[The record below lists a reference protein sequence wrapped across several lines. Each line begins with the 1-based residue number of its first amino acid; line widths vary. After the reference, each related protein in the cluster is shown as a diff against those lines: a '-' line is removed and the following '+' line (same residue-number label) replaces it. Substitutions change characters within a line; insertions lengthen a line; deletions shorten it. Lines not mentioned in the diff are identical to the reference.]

1 MVDRVGQQ
9 LGNYRLLRLLGQG
22 GLASVYLGEHLYLKS
37 QAALKVRHTVLT
49 EEEQTVFLQEAQT
62 LVRLSHPHIVRVLD
76 FALQDGMPF
85 LVMEY
90 APHGTL
96 RQRHPKGS
104 KLPLDLILP
113 YIQQVASALQY
124 THDQRLIHRDVKPEN
139 LLLSSHDQVLL
150 SDFGLVMHAPQ
161 TLASGSTELMEP
173 LLAGTTPY
181 LAPEQVRG
189 KAQPASDQYA
199 LGVAIYEWLCGKPP
213 FQGPF
218 LEVAMQHVSAPPP
231 SLREQVPDLSPAI
244 EEVVLR
250 ALAKEPEQR
259 FTRVQDFA
267 TTLAYASQQ
276 AVSPRLTPVLAP
288 KHGVETGQRP
298 PSMPNLPRGTVTL
311 LFTDIE
317 GSTRLLQCL
326 GERYPDVL
334 AECRGLLRA
343 AFHQHHGH
351 EADTQGDAFS
361 VAFTRATDAISAAVD
376 AQRALASHPWPEG
389 AAVRVRMGLHT
400 GEPSLTS
407 EGYVGLDVHRAAH
420 IMSAGHGGQVLLS
433 QTTRDLVEHALPEG
447 AHLQDLGAHHLK
459 DLQQQPSHLFQ
470 VVIAGLPIDFPPLR
484 TLDTQPNN
492 LPIQP
497 TPFIGREKEVAA
509 VTALL
514 RREDVRLLTLTGPGG
529 TGKTRLGVQVAAE
542 LSEVIADGVFFV
554 NLAPISD
561 PSLVV
566 PTIAQTLDVRE
577 AAGQPLLDLVSTFL
591 REQQVLLLL
600 DNFEQV
606 ASAALEVADLLT
618 VCPRLK
624 VLVTSRE
631 VLHVRAEREFAVPVL
646 TVPDPKHLP
655 DLVALSQY
663 EAVALFIS
671 RAQAVKPE
679 FQVSTTNARAVAEIC
694 ARLDGLPLAVEL
706 AAARIKLLP
715 PQALLARLGQ
725 RLAILTSVSRDV
737 PTRQQTLRNTIAWS
751 YHLLEVQEQRL
762 FRQLSVFAGGC
773 TLEAIEAVCTALP
786 DGAGQVFDGVASL
799 LDKSLLQQIEQEG
812 EEPRL
817 TMLET
822 VREYGLESLHESG
835 EAHESQ
841 RAHAL
846 YYLAFAEEAEPHLK
860 EVQQVLWWRQLEQE
874 QENLRTA
881 LAWLIGQEEG
891 ELALCLSGALWRFW
905 MIRGYWSEGWRWL
918 EAALGLPQ
926 TQGRTA
932 RRATALY
939 GAGELAHRLGQPVA
953 RSLLEESVSIYREL
967 GDKRGLTESL
977 GEFGSILSAQ
987 NDLAAAR
994 TLLEEGLVLAREV
1007 GDSWLLANA
1016 LRKVGEFMS
1025 YHHDFKS
1032 ARLYLE
1038 ESVALYRELKDQHAL
1053 SSTLHELT
1061 EVTVFDG
1068 KVALAATLALESL
1081 ALARELDNG
1090 PDITRA
1096 LYWLA
1101 FIRSMQG
1108 DAEQAVV
1115 LHEESLALAREQ
1127 GDKSQVGIT
1136 LFTLGSIALDRGDLL
1151 QAETYTQDSLTLFR
1165 ELRDKHKTALALSL
1179 VGDIRRRQGDLTQ
1192 AREICKEAVL
1202 LALEAGNPYSQG
1214 WSLISLARVAADGG
1228 QPEQAARLFGAA
1240 EPWLNPSVEMDPED
1254 RTDYDRAVE
1263 RVRSQL
1269 DEKAF
1274 ATAWAEGRGM
1284 TPEQALATQTP
1295 KVESISG
1302 GASSAPS
1309 AKLPTTSLD
1318 GLSARELEVLRLLAT
1333 GLTDAQIAEQLVL
1346 SLHTIHAHLRT
1357 IYSKL
1362 GVTSRS
1368 AATRYAF
1375 EHQLM

>member
-22 GLASVYLGEHLYLKS
+22 GQASVYLGEHLYLKS

-96 RQRHPKGS
+96 RQRHLKGS

-181 LAPEQVRG
+181 LAPEQLRG

-199 LGVAIYEWLCGKPP
+199 LGVVIYEWLCGKPP

-218 LEVAMQHVSAPPP
+218 LEVAVQHVSAPPP

-259 FTRVQDFA
+259 FTRVLDFA
-267 TTLAYASQQ
+267 TALAYAFQQ
-276 AVSPRLTPVLAP
+276 AVSPRLAP

-351 EADTQGDAFS
+351 EVDTQGDAFF

-407 EGYVGLDVHRAAH
+407 EGYVGLDVHRAA
-420 IMSAGHGGQVLLS
+420 
-433 QTTRDLVEHALPEG
+433 R
-447 AHLQDLGAHHLK
+447 AHRLK

-529 TGKTRLGVQVAAE
+529 TGKTRLGLQVAAE
-542 LSEVIADGVFFV
+542 LSEVFADGVFFV

-577 AAGQPLLDLVSTFL
+577 AAGQPLLDLVSAFL
-591 REQQVLLLL
+591 REKQVLLLL

-671 RAQAVKPE
+671 RAQAVKAD
-679 FQVSTTNARAVAEIC
+679 FKVTNANAPAVVEIC
-694 ARLDGLPLAVEL
+694 ARLDGLPLAIEL
-706 AAARIKLLP
+706 AAARSKLLP
-715 PQALLARLGQ
+715 PQALLARLDQ
-725 RLAILTSVSRDV
+725 RLALLTSGARDMPV
-737 PTRQQTLRNTIAWS
+737 RQQTLRNTIAWS
-751 YHLLEVQEQRL
+751 YHLLEAQEQRL

-817 TMLET
+817 TILET
-822 VREYGLESLHESG
+822 VREYGLESLRESG

-926 TQGRTA
+926 MQGRTA

-939 GAGELAHRLGQPVA
+939 GAGELAHRLGHPVA

-1025 YHHDFKS
+1025 YHYDYKS
-1032 ARLYLE
+1032 ARLNLE

-1068 KVALAATLALESL
+1068 KVAQAAALALESL

-1136 LFTLGSIALDRGDLL
+1136 MFTLGSIALDRGDLL

-1179 VGDIRRRQGDLTQ
+1179 VGDIRRIQGDLTQ
-1192 AREICKEAVL
+1192 AREFCKEAVL
-1202 LALEAGNPYSQG
+1202 LAVEAGNPYSQG

-1254 RTDYDRAVE
+1254 RTDYERAVE
-1263 RVRSQL
+1263 RVRAQL
-1269 DEKAF
+1269 DEQAF
-1274 ATAWAEGRGM
+1274 AAAWAEGRGM

-1295 KVESISG
+1295 KVESTPG
-1302 GASSAPS
+1302 GASPAPS

>member
-22 GLASVYLGEHLYLKS
+22 GQASVYLGEHLYLKS
-37 QAALKVRHTVLT
+37 QAALKVRRTVLT

-96 RQRHPKGS
+96 RQRHPKGT

-161 TLASGSTELMEP
+161 TLASGSTKLMEP

-181 LAPEQVRG
+181 LAPEQLRG

-267 TTLAYASQQ
+267 TALAYASQQ
-276 AVSPRLTPVLAP
+276 AVSPRLTP
-288 KHGVETGQRP
+288 KHSVETGQRP

-351 EADTQGDAFS
+351 EVDTQGDAFS

-420 IMSAGHGGQVLLS
+420 IVSAGHGGQVLLS

-447 AHLQDLGAHHLK
+447 AHLKDLGAHRLK

-470 VVIAGLPIDFPPLR
+470 VVISGLPADFPPLK
-484 TLDTQPNN
+484 TLDTHPNN
-492 LPIQP
+492 LPVQF
-497 TPFIGREKEVAA
+497 TPLLGREQEVAA
-509 VTALL
+509 VQHLL
-514 RREDVRLLTLTGPGG
+514 RRPEIRLLTLTGTGG
-529 TGKTRLGVQVAAE
+529 VGKTRLALEVATVLLADFP
-542 LSEVIADGVFFV
+542 DGVYFV
-554 NLAPISD
+554 SLAPISD
-561 PSLVV
+561 PALVM
-566 PTIAQTLDVRE
+566 PTIAQSFDLKET
-577 AAGQPLLDLVSTFL
+577 AARLLLDLLKASL
-591 REQQVLLLL
+591 GEKHVLLLL

-606 ASAALEVADLLT
+606 LAAAPHLTDLLT
-618 VCPRLK
+618 SCPHLTI
-624 VLVTSRE
+624 LVTSRAT
-631 VLHVRAEREFAVPVL
+631 LHVQGEHELPVPPL
-646 TVPDPKHLP
+646 TLP
-655 DLVALSQY
+655 DLNQLPPTEALSRY
-663 EAVALFIS
+663 AAVALFVS
-671 RAQAVKPE
+671 RAQATKPT
-679 FQVSTTNARAVAEIC
+679 FQLTTTNAHAVAEIC
-694 ARLDGLPLAVEL
+694 ARLDGLPLAIEL
-706 AAARIKLLP
+706 AAARSKLLP
-715 PQALLARLGQ
+715 PQALLARLGH
-725 RLAILTSVSRDV
+725 RLEVLTGGARDA
-737 PTRQQTLRNTIAWS
+737 PARQQTLRNTVAWS
-751 YHLLEVQEQRL
+751 YDLLSPQEQRL
-762 FRQLSVFAGGC
+762 FQQLTAFIGGF
-773 TLEAIEAVCTALP
+773 TLEAVEAVCKTLGDEP
-786 DGAGQVFDGVASL
+786 MHVLEGVASL
-799 LDKSLLQQIEQEG
+799 LDKNLVHQTVQERE
-812 EEPRL
+812 EEPRFVL
-817 TMLET
+817 LET
-822 VREYGLESLHESG
+822 IREYGQERLAEAGETEATR
-835 EAHESQ
+835 EAH
-841 RAHAL
+841 AA
-846 YYLAFAEEAEPHLK
+846 YYLALAEEAE
-860 EVQQVLWWRQLEQE
+860 QNRWFARLEQE
-874 QENLRTA
+874 RANLRTA
-881 LAWLIGQEEG
+881 LSWLLERARMEGQAEEG
-891 ELALCLSGALWRFW
+891 RGQAERALRLCVALFW
-905 MIRGYWSEGWRWL
+905 FWYWYGYFREGWSFL
-918 EAALGLPQ
+918 EQALTMRKG
-926 TQGRTA
+926 
-932 RRATALY
+932 
-939 GAGELAHRLGQPVA
+939 VD
-953 RSLLEESVSIYREL
+953 RSL
-967 GDKRGLTESL
+967 
-977 GEFGSILSAQ
+977 Q
-987 NDLAAAR
+987 AR
-994 TLLEEGLVLAREV
+994 TLSTAGGLLWQLDDLERAE
-1007 GDSWLLANA
+1007 A
-1016 LRKVGEFMS
+1016 LTG
-1025 YHHDFKS
+1025 
-1032 ARLYLE
+1032 
-1038 ESVALYRELKDQHAL
+1038 
-1053 SSTLHELT
+1053 
-1061 EVTVFDG
+1061 
-1068 KVALAATLALESL
+1068 ESL
-1081 ALARELDNG
+1081 ALFRELGETAGVADALLLLAAVARNRSQYALARSQLEEAIALFQHVGDTWKRGQCLTDLARIAIVQGEYDRARALLEENLAFYRALGDQLYIAWVLYQLACVLFESQSDLTRASALAEQSLALDREADARSCSTDPLGLLGEIHLVQGEQTRARERAEERLAIERELGTGWGIALASIGLARILASQGDRAAA
-1090 PDITRA
+1090 RA
-1096 LYWLA
+1096 LY
-1101 FIRSMQG
+1101 Q
-1108 DAEQAVV
+1108 
-1115 LHEESLALAREQ
+1115 ESLALLHKIGNKVFIAACLE
-1127 GDKSQVGIT
+1127 GLGAVG
-1136 LFTLGSIALDRGDLL
+1136 
-1151 QAETYTQDSLTLFR
+1151 
-1165 ELRDKHKTALALSL
+1165 
-1179 VGDIRRRQGDLTQ
+1179 
-1192 AREICKEAVL
+1192 AV
-1202 LALEAGNPYSQG
+1202 Q
-1214 WSLISLARVAADGG
+1214 G
-1228 QPEQAARLFGAA
+1228 QPAWAARLWGAA
-1240 EPWLNPSVEMDPED
+1240 EALRQHIGAPLPPVYRADYERSVASA
-1254 RTDYDRAVE
+1254 RA
-1263 RVRSQL
+1263 L
-1269 DEKAF
+1269 LGEKPF
-1274 ATAWAEGRGM
+1274 AAAWAQGRGM

-1295 KVESISG
+1295 KVESTSG
-1302 GASSAPS
+1302 GASPAPS